1 MRAALACLTLVLSLL
16 PSLAHADPFYLR
28 GSFNGY
34 NTSLQMTDLGGGV
47 YEATATGLTA
57 GAKYNF
63 LAANSDYSIQSGAPF
78 QDVAARANS
87 AGEITARFYSTAPSD
102 GWRPNLLRLGLTN
115 LDYSY
120 ELMGDINSFSS
131 PLLSL
136 VNNGGVLEGTL
147 SLAASSNYQ
156 FVFRQIG
163 DWNVTIKENFGD
175 SGPNIAFTSGA
186 AGDYLV
192 QLDLAKGRYNFSA
205 VPEPSGLFALSTIA
219 LAGLGFRK
227 RRS

>member
-28 GSFNGY
+28 GTFNGY
-34 NTSLQMTDLGGGV
+34 NTSLQMTNLGGGV
-47 YEATATGLTA
+47 YEATVTGLTA

-63 LAANSDYSIQSGAPF
+63 LAANADYSIISGAPF

-120 ELMGDINSFSS
+120 ELMGSFNGFAS
-131 PLLSL
+131 PLGL
-136 VNNGGVLEGTL
+136 VNNGGILEGTL
-147 SLAASSNYQ
+147 SLAASTNYN
-156 FVFRQIG
+156 FVFRQVG
-163 DWNVTIKENFGD
+163 DWGVTIKENFGD
-175 SGPNIAFTSGA
+175 GGPDIAFTSGA

>member
-1 MRAALACLTLVLSLL
+1 MRAALACLILVLSLL

-34 NTSLQMTDLGGGV
+34 NTSLQMTNLGGGV

-87 AGEITARFYSTAPSD
+87 AGEITARFYSNAPSD
-102 GWRPNLLRLGLTN
+102 GWRPNLLRLGLSN

-120 ELMGDINSFSS
+120 ELMGNFNGYTS
-131 PLLSL
+131 PLAL
-136 VNNGGVLEGTL
+136 VNNGGILEGTL
-147 SLAASSNYQ
+147 SLAASTNYE
-156 FVFRQIG
+156 VLFRQIG
-163 DWNVTIKENFGD
+163 DWNITIKENFGD

-192 QLDLAKGRYNFSA
+192 QLDLAGGRYNISA
-205 VPEPSGLFALSTIA
+205 VPEPSSFLALGCTV
-219 LAGLGFRK
+219 LAGLALG
-227 RRS
+227 RRRN

>member
-1 MRAALACLTLVLSLL
+1 MKSFLVCLTFVFSLIPTLVQ
-16 PSLAHADPFYLR
+16 ADPFYLR
-28 GSFNGY
+28 GTFNDY
-34 NTSLQMTDLGGGV
+34 NTSLQMTDLGGGI
-47 YEATATGLTA
+47 YEATATGLTP
-57 GAKYNF
+57 GTKYRF
-63 LAANSDYSIQSGAPF
+63 LAANADYSIQSGAPF

-87 AGEITARFYSTAPSD
+87 AGQITARFYSTAPTD

-120 ELMGDINSFSS
+120 ELMGNFNGYSS
-131 PLLSL
+131 PISL
-136 VNNGGVLEGTL
+136 VDNGGVLEGTL
-147 SLAASSNYQ
+147 SLAASTNYE